1 MKKVVLQS
9 VIWIF
14 TFLLSLFIISSLMN
28 QGNTDMTVE
37 MGKATLPL
45 VYMSQGSDKINCLHG
60 YIREMQGSTMRETI
74 TPLGQGRKLDITI
87 EKMGSAVKNL
97 RFEVRSVDGER
108 LVEATDISQYHEEGD
123 LITATITIKDLI
135 EEQIEYNLILLLEDG
150 EGRTIRYYT
159 RIVAADEYHVKEK
172 LDFVKDFHNRSYD
185 KEAAQTLTKYLESNS
200 EGNNSTYS
208 HVDIHSSYQQ
218 ITWGDL
224 KVKEELEPVYSIKEL
239 GPSIAN
245 MTVSYMVSI
254 GDDDKTKRFYNV
266 VEYYRLRYTEERI
279 YLLDYQRDMSEIFKQ
294 NTVDVF
300 ANNKIML
307 GINDADVEMAESDG
321 GNVLAFVNEN
331 RLFSYNVSGNKL
343 AYLFGFYDRENAD
356 NRTLYTAHGI
366 KILNVDETDNVQFL
380 VYGYMNR
387 GKHEGEVGIQV
398 SYYNSMLNTIEEQV
412 FIPDSRSYD
421 RVKADMEQ
429 LSYVDN
435 DNHLYVMLSG
445 NVYEINLES
454 KNYRTIVT
462 DLQEES
468 YKISDSNRMI
478 VWKSGEKTE
487 SSELTLLNLSS
498 KKQTKMSQ
506 GNNIVLSPLGFMGE
520 DLIYGMTRVSDIEK
534 DRSGEIIVPMYEIR
548 IQNENDEILKK
559 YSERGIYVVSAEIR
573 DNQINLQ
580 RVEKDELTSQ
590 YIPAREDQIMNN
602 EEVETGDNTIETA
615 LTEEFETVVQIAVKK
630 TIDKK
635 SMKFLTPKE
644 VLYEGGREVI
654 INAEETDTEH
664 YYVYGIRDIEGIY
677 TDAGNAVTK
686 GSEISG
692 IVVNDAGAHVWKA
705 GDRSIKN
712 QIMKIT
718 GEAADEERNSLA
730 VCLDTILAYEGV
742 ARNTA
747 YMLQRGMTAV
757 EILKTNLPEAQILEL
772 SGCSLNAVLYYVNR
786 DIPVL
791 ATLNDGNAVLIVGF
805 NELNTVLMDP
815 LTGEVYKKGINDST
829 QWFEENGNSFITYVP
844 RT

>member
-356 NRTLYTAHGI
+356 NRTLYPAHGI

-468 YKISDSNRMI
+468 YKISDSNRI
-478 VWKSGEKTE
+478 ILCKSGENTE
-487 SSELTLLNLSS
+487 SSEFTLLNLS
-498 KKQTKMSQ
+498 
-506 GNNIVLSPLGFMGE
+506 
-520 DLIYGMTRVSDIEK
+520 
-534 DRSGEIIVPMYEIR
+534 
-548 IQNENDEILKK
+548 
-559 YSERGIYVVSAEIR
+559 
-573 DNQINLQ
+573 
-580 RVEKDELTSQ
+580 
-590 YIPAREDQIMNN
+590 
-602 EEVETGDNTIETA
+602 
-615 LTEEFETVVQIAVKK
+615 
-630 TIDKK
+630 
-635 SMKFLTPKE
+635 
-644 VLYEGGREVI
+644 
-654 INAEETDTEH
+654 
-664 YYVYGIRDIEGIY
+664 
-677 TDAGNAVTK
+677 
-686 GSEISG
+686 
-692 IVVNDAGAHVWKA
+692 
-705 GDRSIKN
+705 
-712 QIMKIT
+712 
-718 GEAADEERNSLA
+718 
-730 VCLDTILAYEGV
+730 
-742 ARNTA
+742 
-747 YMLQRGMTAV
+747 
-757 EILKTNLPEAQILEL
+757 
-772 SGCSLNAVLYYVNR
+772 
-786 DIPVL
+786 
-791 ATLNDGNAVLIVGF
+791 
-805 NELNTVLMDP
+805 
-815 LTGEVYKKGINDST
+815 
-829 QWFEENGNSFITYVP
+829 
-844 RT
+844 

>member
-108 LVEATDISQYHEEGD
+108 LVEATDISQYHEEED

-356 NRTLYTAHGI
+356 NRTLYPAHGI